1 MSLVRDSKAKA
12 NKTAAAVQQPKAD
25 GWGNLSLVD
34 AAGKTHRFS
43 KGVALFNEEQL
54 HRSMMNKLRAIQAEA
69 AAAGQEVPQSIVFNV
84 QLTVS
89 LAKSEEELEKDIP
102 L

>member
-1 MSLVRDSKAKA
+1 MSLVRDSKT
-12 NKTAAAVQQPKAD
+12 NKKTQTAAQQQPKAD
-25 GWGNLSLVD
+25 GWANLSLVD
-34 AAGKTHRFS
+34 ANQKVHRFS

-54 HRSMMNKLRAIQAEA
+54 HRSMMNKLRAIQAQA
-69 AAAGQEVPQSIVFNV
+69 AADGQEIPQSITFNV
-84 QLTVS
+84 TMTVS